1 MRNLNATSFE
11 VKLEEWEYLDEWHTD
26 ETLHYVVAEAGDY
39 ELSCGA
45 KIKIGTISDAHEAWI
60 EETWETA
67 EHFSTT
73 PIVLT

>member
-26 ETLHYVVAEAGDY
+26 ETLHYVVAEEGEY

-45 KIKIGTISDAHEAWI
+45 KIVVGTISDMHES
-60 EETWETA
+60 WETVTFENA
-67 EHFSTT
+67 FDST
-73 PIVLT
+73 PIVLS